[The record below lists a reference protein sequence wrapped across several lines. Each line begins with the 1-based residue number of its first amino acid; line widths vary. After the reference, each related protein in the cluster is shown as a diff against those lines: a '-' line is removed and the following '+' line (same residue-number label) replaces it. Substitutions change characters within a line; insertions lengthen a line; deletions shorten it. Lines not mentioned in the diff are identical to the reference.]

1 MFGKFSVLRKLILG
15 GSRNIVS
22 IQRRFNRRH
31 NPLVYFEKLM
41 LQTVSVT
48 SKHHWVKINHT
59 ITKFTIGKSLLDLVN
74 NLDRATIYLNGET
87 KIFVNKTFAVLQ
99 GAMAQMLKI
108 MVKIECASFM
118 LNVKVWTW
126 KWKRKSFE
134 NENYKKLRNKE
145 IYLRWK
151 WSSENYNP
159 Q

>member
-1 MFGKFSVLRKLILG
+1 M
-15 GSRNIVS
+15 
-22 IQRRFNRRH
+22 
-31 NPLVYFEKLM
+31 
-41 LQTVSVT
+41 
-48 SKHHWVKINHT
+48 
-59 ITKFTIGKSLLDLVN
+59 
-74 NLDRATIYLNGET
+74 
-87 KIFVNKTFAVLQ
+87 NKTFAVLQ

-118 LNVKVWTW
+118 LDVKVWTW